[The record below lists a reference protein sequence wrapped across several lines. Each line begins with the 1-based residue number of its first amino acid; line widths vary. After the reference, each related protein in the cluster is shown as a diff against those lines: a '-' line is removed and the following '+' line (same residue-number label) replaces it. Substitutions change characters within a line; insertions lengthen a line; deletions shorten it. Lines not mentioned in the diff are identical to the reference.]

1 MEVLII
7 LLVMM
12 VYILL
17 SIAFVKFVQRRT
29 TNQTYRRLAVAFVIL
44 LPTWDALLGFIVYYP
59 ACLFIPKVAIYDTA
73 ETDSIYFEGLHN
85 YLYKLER
92 RGRDIT
98 DDELIRIGSIDDA
111 CHRGYSFAEA
121 KVVEKQTITPST
133 KERISP
139 VIYRCIPLPRD
150 EKRPSFKR
158 TSCSVVN
165 EAKSRYMV
173 KVTTLKVG
181 IAEIN
186 FKKIYDRSSGKLM
199 AEFNRATRWSYYGL
213 MWIPFF
219 NWLDW
224 GWGSEEEG
232 SSHCPSSN
240 LDYELFEYKVLK
252 PIK

>member
-139 VIYRCIPLPRD
+139 VKNKLLCCERS
-150 EKRPSFKR
+150 EKQIHGQSHHI
-158 TSCSVVN
+158 
-165 EAKSRYMV
+165 KSRHSR
-173 KVTTLKVG
+173 
-181 IAEIN
+181 
-186 FKKIYDRSSGKLM
+186 DKLQ
-199 AEFNRATRWSYYGL
+199 E
-213 MWIPFF
+213 
-219 NWLDW
+219 
-224 GWGSEEEG
+224 
-232 SSHCPSSN
+232 N
-240 LDYELFEYKVLK
+240 L
-252 PIK
+252 